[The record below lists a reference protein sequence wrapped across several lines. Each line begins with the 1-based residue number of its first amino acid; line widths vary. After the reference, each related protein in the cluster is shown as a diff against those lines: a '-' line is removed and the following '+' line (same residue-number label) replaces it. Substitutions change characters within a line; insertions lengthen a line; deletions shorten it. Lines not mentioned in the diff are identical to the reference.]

1 MYSGTWQLIHFS
13 RKPGMDIDE
22 NVLIGFAVALG
33 SGLLIGIERERRK
46 GSGPNRGLAGV
57 RTFTLAAVSGAL
69 AQALDQS
76 WLVLVGALLVLAL
89 VVISYWRDCS
99 KDPGVTTEIAL
110 FITYLLG
117 VAAISYPEMSAGTAV
132 IVAGLLAARTSLHR
146 FSKELLSTTELSD
159 GLVLAGAALVVL
171 PLLPNQSMAWLAGAN
186 PRRIWGLVVLLMTLQ
201 AAGYIALRIGGAR
214 LGYALSGLASGFV
227 SSTAT
232 IAAMGLKARQ
242 QPELLGA
249 CVSGALFSNVATIP
263 QLFLVAAAIHPAAL
277 ATLAPSL
284 LAGLACSIVIAAISL
299 FADSQTDGNPVAQG
313 HAFKL
318 THTLGFALILSI
330 VTGAVA
336 LANSY
341 FGQTAAGVAAAIA
354 GFADAHAAATSV
366 LSLGAS
372 GQLGPAQI
380 LWAVLLGFSTNV
392 ISKLVAAT
400 LSGGLAF
407 ASRVGAGSVVALA
420 VVWLAYWF
428 LR

>member
-1 MYSGTWQLIHFS
+1 
-13 RKPGMDIDE
+13 MDIDE

-46 GSGPNRGLAGV
+46 GSGPNRVLAGV

-69 AQALDQS
+69 AQALQQP

-89 VVISYWRDCS
+89 IVISYWRDRS
-99 KDPGVTTEIAL
+99 QDPGVTTEIAL
-110 FITYLLG
+110 FVTYLLG
-117 VAAISYPEMSAGTAV
+117 VAAISYPAMSAGTAV
-132 IVAGLLAARTSLHR
+132 IVAGLLAARSSLHR
-146 FSKELLSTTELSD
+146 FSKQLLSATELRD

-171 PLLPNQSMAWLAGAN
+171 PLLPNQPIAWLAGTN
-186 PRRIWGLVVLLMTLQ
+186 LRRLWGLVVLLMALQ

-242 QPELLGA
+242 QPELRAA
-249 CVSGALFSNVATIP
+249 CVSGALFSNVTTIP

-277 ATLAPSL
+277 PTLAPTL
-284 LAGLACSIVIAAISL
+284 LAGLLAAVIIAGISML
-299 FADSQTDGNPVAQG
+299 AHRDRADHPLTRG
-313 HAFKL
+313 HAFNL
-318 THTLGFALILSI
+318 AHALGFALVLTV

-336 LANSY
+336 LANNY
-341 FGQTAAGVAAAIA
+341 FGHDAASIGAAIA
-354 GFADAHAAATSV
+354 GFADAHTAATSV

-372 GQLGPAQI
+372 GKLAPAQV

-392 ISKLVAAT
+392 ASKLVAAT
-400 LSGGLAF
+400 VAGGLAF
-407 ASRVGAGSVVALA
+407 ASRVGIGSVAVLA
-420 VVWLAYWF
+420 VIWLTYWF
-428 LR
+428 L

>member
-1 MYSGTWQLIHFS
+1 MEIE
-13 RKPGMDIDE
+13 E

-33 SGLLIGIERERRK
+33 CGLLIGIEREQRK
-46 GSGPNRGLAGV
+46 GSGPNRDLAGV
-57 RTFTLAAVSGAL
+57 RTFTLAAVCGAL

-76 WLVLVGALLVLAL
+76 WLVPIGALLILGLIVM
-89 VVISYWRDCS
+89 SYWRDRS
-99 KDPGVTTEIAL
+99 TDPGVTTEIAL

-117 VAAISYPEMSAGTAV
+117 VAAISYPAMAAATAV
-132 IVAGLLAARTSLHR
+132 IVAGLLAARSSLHR
-146 FSKELLSTTELSD
+146 FSKQLLSASELRD

-171 PLLPNQSMAWLAGAN
+171 PLLPNQSLVWLAGAN

-232 IAAMGLKARQ
+232 IASMGLKARQ
-242 QPELLGA
+242 QPELLAA

-284 LAGLACSIVIAAISL
+284 LAGWICSIIIAAISL
-299 FADSQTDGNPVAQG
+299 LAQRQMDGNPVTRG
-313 HAFKL
+313 HAFSL
-318 THTLGFALILSI
+318 VHTLGFALILAS

-336 LANSY
+336 LAHSY
-341 FGQTAAGVAAAIA
+341 FGHTAAGVGAAIA

-372 GQLGPAQI
+372 GQLMPAQI

-400 LSGGLAF
+400 VSGGRAF
-407 ASRVGAGSVVALA
+407 AFRVGAGSLAALA
-420 VVWLAYWF
+420 GVWLAYW
-428 LR
+428 LIR

>member
-1 MYSGTWQLIHFS
+1 
-13 RKPGMDIDE
+13 MDIDE

-46 GSGPNRGLAGV
+46 GRGPNRVLAGV

-76 WLVLVGALLVLAL
+76 WLVLIGALLVLAL
-89 VVISYWRDCS
+89 IVISYWRDRS
-99 KDPGVTTEIAL
+99 EDPGVTTEIAL

-132 IVAGLLAARTSLHR
+132 IVAGLLAARSSLHR
-146 FSKELLSTTELSD
+146 FSKELLSATELRD

-171 PLLPNQSMAWLAGAN
+171 PLLPNQSIAWLAGAN
-186 PRRIWGLVVLLMTLQ
+186 PRRIWGLVVLLMALQ

-214 LGYALSGLASGFV
+214 LGYALSGLASGFI

-242 QPELLGA
+242 QPELLAA

-284 LAGLACSIVIAAISL
+284 LAGLICSIVIAAISVL
-299 FADSQTDGNPVAQG
+299 VHRQTAANPVTQG
-313 HAFKL
+313 HAFNL
-318 THTLGFALILSI
+318 AHALGFALILTI

-336 LANSY
+336 LANNFY
-341 FGQTAAGVAAAIA
+341 GHTAAGVGAAIA
-354 GFADAHAAATSV
+354 GFADTHAAATSV

-372 GQLGPAQI
+372 GQLNPAQI

-392 ISKLVAAT
+392 ISKLIAAT
-400 LSGGLAF
+400 VSGGLAF
-407 ASRVGAGSVVALA
+407 ASRVGAGSVVVLA
-420 VVWLAYWF
+420 VVWLVYWL

>member
-1 MYSGTWQLIHFS
+1 MVL
-13 RKPGMDIDE
+13 MDIDE
-22 NVLIGFAVALG
+22 NVLVGFAVALG

-46 GSGPNRGLAGV
+46 GSGPNRVLAGV

-69 AQALDQS
+69 AQALDQP
-76 WLVLVGALLVLAL
+76 WLVLAGALLVLAL
-89 VVISYWRDCS
+89 IVISYWRDRS

-146 FSKELLSTTELSD
+146 FSKELLSATELRD

-171 PLLPNQSMAWLAGAN
+171 PLLPNQSMVWLAGAN

-201 AAGYIALRIGGAR
+201 AAGYVALRIGGAR

-242 QPELLGA
+242 QPELRNA

-277 ATLAPSL
+277 AALAPSL

-299 FADSQTDGNPVAQG
+299 LAHRETDGNPVTQG
-313 HAFKL
+313 HAFNL
-318 THTLGFALILSI
+318 VHALGFALILAV
-330 VTGAVA
+330 VTGVVA
-336 LANSY
+336 LANNY
-341 FGQTAAGVAAAIA
+341 FGHTAAGVGAAIA

-372 GQLGPAQI
+372 GQLDPAQI

-400 LSGGLAF
+400 VSGGLAF
-407 ASRVGAGSVVALA
+407 AAKVGAGSLVAPA
-420 VVWLAYWF
+420 VVWLVYW
-428 LR
+428 LMR

>member
-1 MYSGTWQLIHFS
+1 MVL
-13 RKPGMDIDE
+13 MDIDE
-22 NVLIGFAVALG
+22 NVLVGFAVALG

-46 GSGPNRGLAGV
+46 GSGPNRVLAGV

-69 AQALDQS
+69 AQALDQP
-76 WLVLVGALLVLAL
+76 WLVLAGALLVLAL
-89 VVISYWRDCS
+89 IVISYWRDRS

-110 FITYLLG
+110 FVTYLLG
-117 VAAISYPEMSAGTAV
+117 VAAISYPAMSAGTAV

-146 FSKELLSTTELSD
+146 FSKQLLSATELRD

-201 AAGYIALRIGGAR
+201 AAGYVALRIGGAR
-214 LGYALSGLASGFV
+214 LGYALSGLASGFI

-242 QPELLGA
+242 QPELLAA

-284 LAGLACSIVIAAISL
+284 LAGLICSIVIAAISL
-299 FADSQTDGNPVAQG
+299 LAHRQTDGNPVAQG
-313 HAFKL
+313 HAFNL
-318 THTLGFALILSI
+318 AHALGFALILTI

-336 LANSY
+336 LANSW
-341 FGQTAAGVAAAIA
+341 FGHTAAGVGAAIA

-372 GQLGPAQI
+372 GQLNPAQI

-400 LSGGLAF
+400 ASGGLAF
-407 ASRVGAGSVVALA
+407 ASRVGAGSLVALA
-420 VVWLAYWF
+420 VVWLVYWIM
-428 LR
+428 R